1 MKNNRLIKHMVA
13 SMLLVIMTFSLCSCG
28 SVDNKNSGGESST
41 TAPESTLEPV
51 DENRTHIQPS
61 AQLVLDSEGLYGV
74 S

>member
-1 MKNNRLIKHMVA
+1 
-13 SMLLVIMTFSLCSCG
+13 MLKIRIP
-28 SVDNKNSGGESST
+28 GGESST